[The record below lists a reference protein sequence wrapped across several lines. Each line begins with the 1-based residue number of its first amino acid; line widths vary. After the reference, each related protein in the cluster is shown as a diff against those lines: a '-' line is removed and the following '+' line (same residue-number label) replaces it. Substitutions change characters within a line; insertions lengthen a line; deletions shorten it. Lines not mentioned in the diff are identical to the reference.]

1 VKWDAG
7 SDTPSMTFL
16 IRRNSRNLLLLLVAV
31 ILPLVLTSCGTKLS
45 YEEQMAV
52 FEELPPWQIATG
64 LAFFT
69 LISEDV
75 ATIMAGLVASE
86 GIIPFWVAV
95 FGAFCGIYIEDVL
108 IYFLGKIGGI
118 GLLRHRPFRWLIKEN
133 QIHQAERL
141 FEEHGGKMIFTSRFL
156 PGSRIPLYVA
166 AGVLN
171 YPWWR
176 FCLYMFI
183 AAAVWTPILA
193 WIAMKL
199 GDVLIGWLKIYERYA
214 LPIFIVA
221 LLLIWMTIKIFEIL
235 ATRRSRLIF
244 LARVRSIYRK
254 VFPVGPRGK
263 SS

>member
-1 VKWDAG
+1 
-7 SDTPSMTFL
+7 MTFL
-16 IRRNSRNLLLLLVAV
+16 IRRNLSLLIVAALALVC
-31 ILPLVLTSCGTKLS
+31 LTGCGTKMS
-45 YEEQMAV
+45 FEEQMEV
-52 FEELPPWQIATG
+52 FDGLPPWQIATG

-75 ATIMAGLVASE
+75 ATITAGIVASE

-95 FGAFCGIYIEDVL
+95 FGVFCGIYVEDVL
-108 IYFLGKIGGI
+108 IFFLGKIGGI
-118 GLLRHRPFRWLIKEN
+118 GLLKRRPFRWLIKEK
-133 QIHQAERL
+133 QILQAETL

-171 YPWWR
+171 YSSWR

-214 LPIFIVA
+214 LPIFIIT
-221 LLLIWMTIKIFEIL
+221 LLLIWLSIKLFEIL
-235 ATRRSRLIF
+235 ATRRSRLTF
-244 LARVRSIYRK
+244 LARVRATYRN
-254 VFPVGPRGK
+254 VRTILSRSHPN
-263 SS
+263 

>member
-1 VKWDAG
+1 
-7 SDTPSMTFL
+7 MTLL
-16 IRRNSRNLLLLLVAV
+16 IRRNLSLLIVVALALVC
-31 ILPLVLTSCGTKLS
+31 LTGCGTKLS
-45 YEEQMAV
+45 FEEQMEV
-52 FEELPPWQIATG
+52 FSGLSPWKIATG

-75 ATIMAGLVASE
+75 ATITAGIVASE

-95 FGAFCGIYIEDVL
+95 LGAFCGIYIEDVL
-108 IYFLGKIGGI
+108 IFFLGKIGGI
-118 GLLRHRPFRWLIKEN
+118 GLLKRRPFCWLIKEK
-133 QIHQAERL
+133 QILQAETL

-171 YPWWR
+171 YSSWR

-199 GDVLIGWLKIYERYA
+199 GDVLIAWLKIYETYA

-221 LLLIWMTIKIFEIL
+221 LLLIWASIKLFEIL
-235 ATRRSRLIF
+235 ATRRSRLTF
-244 LARVRSIYRK
+244 LARTRTLYRSVYSFFSRK
-254 VFPVGPRGK
+254 N
-263 SS
+263 ST